1 MQLCILIFCLSI
13 SLWFC
18 SFVSP
23 DNVVVDV
30 QSKPETSGVGKS
42 SWLQI
47 LVYSP
52 YHATHQQS
60 GDLGSSQEDSS
71 GQEGGFRF
79 YQVCY
84 KLHAQVREDLAPTVS
99 TTARASGKVSSNNRK
114 CAAPHLKVAFV
125 DGLFWVHIN
134 IDMTPYQGKYTD

>member
-1 MQLCILIFCLSI
+1 M
-13 SLWFC
+13 
-18 SFVSP
+18 
-23 DNVVVDV
+23 VDV
-30 QSKPETSGVGKS
+30 QSRPETSGVGKS

-52 YHATHQQS
+52 YHATHQP
-60 GDLGSSQEDSS
+60 GDLGSSQDDSS

-114 CAAPHLKVAFV
+114 CAAPHLKVAFIDV
-125 DGLFWVHIN
+125 FFWF
-134 IDMTPYQGKYTD
+134 T